1 MYYIW
6 MKKKSVD
13 IIPIGKVDDKVLE
26 RLFLTIKG
34 CFGYP
39 CRINGE
45 REIPSYAYNPDRKQY
60 YSTMILKELYAGV
73 KNDSIRTIG
82 VTALDLYIP
91 VFTFVFGEAQLGSH
105 CAIISLNRLGQEFYG
120 LPRDEEL
127 FLSRAEKEAVHEL
140 AHTFGLTHCYDEN
153 CIMHSSYTIGDTDVK
168 SILFCK
174 LCNHKLTSRL
184 AELMKPNKSS

>member
-1 MYYIW
+1 

-13 IIPIGKVDDKVLE
+13 IIPIGKVDDKVLK
-26 RLFLTIKG
+26 RLSLTIKS

-39 CRINGE
+39 CRVNGE
-45 REIPSYAYNPDRKQY
+45 WEVPSYAYNSDRKQY
-60 YSTMILKELYAGV
+60 YSTMILKELRAGV
-73 KNDSIRTIG
+73 QIDSVRTIG

-105 CAIISLNRLGQEFYG
+105 CAIISLNRLRQEFYG

-140 AHTFGLTHCYDEN
+140 AHTFDLTHCHDEN
-153 CIMHSSYTIGDTDVK
+153 CIMHASYTIGDTDVK
-168 SILFCK
+168 SILFCE
-174 LCNHKLTSRL
+174 LCNHKLSSRL
-184 AELMKPNKSS
+184 EELINDK

>member
-1 MYYIW
+1 

-26 RLFLTIKG
+26 RLSLTIKS

-39 CRINGE
+39 CRIDGE
-45 REIPSYAYNPDRKQY
+45 WEIPSYAYNPDRKQY
-60 YSTMILKELYAGV
+60 YSTMILKELCAAV
-73 KNDSIRTIG
+73 KDDSIRTMG

-105 CAIISLNRLGQEFYG
+105 CAIISLNRLRQEFYG
-120 LPRDEEL
+120 LLPDNEL
-127 FLSRAEKEAVHEL
+127 FLSRVEKEAVHEL
-140 AHTFGLTHCYDEN
+140 AHTFGLIHCHDEN
-153 CIMHSSYTIGDTDVK
+153 CIMHASHSIEDTDVK

-174 LCNHKLTSRL
+174 LFNHKMTFKLE
-184 AELMKPNKSS
+184 ELMNDIYDRRLT

>member
-1 MYYIW
+1 

-13 IIPIGKVDDKVLE
+13 IIPIGKIDDKVLE
-26 RLFLTIKG
+26 RLSLTIKS

-45 REIPSYAYNPDRKQY
+45 WETPSYAYNPDRKQY

-105 CAIISLNRLGQEFYG
+105 CAIISLNRLRQEYYG
-120 LPRDEEL
+120 LPRDDAL
-127 FLSRAEKEAVHEL
+127 FLSRTEKEAVHEL
-140 AHTFGLTHCYDEN
+140 THTFGLTHCHDVN
-153 CIMHSSYTIGDTDVK
+153 CIMHASYTIGDTDVK
-168 SILFCK
+168 SNQFCE
-174 LCNHKLTSRL
+174 LCNHKLTFKL
-184 AELMKPNKSS
+184 DELIKINKHS